1 MQSIPPRKK
10 HCCRN
15 IRSHGNVGGAATV
28 FSMDM
33 GNFYLPEHAERA
45 YGAVCSHGRV
55 LSFAIEKPCRCC
67 HFTRRAGLTVSSG
80 TARPSIQT
88 DSNLLA
94 VATFPHGARPAP
106 LPVSW
111 KDALRPSIS

>member
-33 GNFYLPEHAERA
+33 GNFTYQNTQNARM
-45 YGAVCSHGRV
+45 
-55 LSFAIEKPCRCC
+55 
-67 HFTRRAGLTVSSG
+67 GLY
-80 TARPSIQT
+80 ARMEEC
-88 DSNLLA
+88 
-94 VATFPHGARPAP
+94 FP
-106 LPVSW
+106 
-111 KDALRPSIS
+111 LR